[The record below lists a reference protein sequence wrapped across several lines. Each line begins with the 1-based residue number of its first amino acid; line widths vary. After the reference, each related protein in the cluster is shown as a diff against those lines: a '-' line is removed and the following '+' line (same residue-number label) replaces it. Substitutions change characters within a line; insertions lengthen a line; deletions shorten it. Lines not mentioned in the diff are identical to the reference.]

1 MKIIF
6 DTNVWIY
13 FLISNKFEVIYNLLK
28 NNIITL
34 VYSDELLDEIKD
46 VSKRKK
52 FKKYFE
58 EDDVNNIIDLL
69 KKYGLQI
76 HIESNIK
83 ICRDRKDN
91 FILNLAVDSNS
102 DFIITGDYDLLV
114 LNQIGYTKII
124 KYSEFEFILKDY

>member
-13 FLISNKFEVIYNLLK
+13 FLISKKFEVIYNLLK
-28 NNIITL
+28 NNIITI
-34 VYSDELLDEIKD
+34 VYSEELLDEINL

-58 EDDVNNIIDLL
+58 EEDVINIIDLL
-69 KKYGLQI
+69 KKYGIKI
-76 HIESNIK
+76 HIKSNIN

-91 FILNLAVDSNS
+91 FILNLAVDSDS
-102 DFIITGDYDLLV
+102 DFVITGDNDLLV
-114 LNQIGYTKII
+114 LNQIAYTKII